1 MGEMLNREETISKMI
16 DKERIVRRFDE
27 LVRIYSP
34 SRGERNAMDFIKGFA
49 EALGF
54 DVYEDEAGKKIDGDA
69 GNVIV
74 TIPGNISGGTRT
86 PSIMISAHVDTV
98 EPSSDIE
105 PVIEDGTIKSAG
117 DTILGADDKA
127 GVVAMLELLN
137 VIAENKED
145 KQNKLLYPD
154 MKLVFTIAEEIGLL
168 GAKFLDMTENKT
180 DHIYV
185 LDSEG
190 STGTIVIAAPYQD
203 SFEVEYVGKAAH
215 AGVNPED
222 GINAIVA
229 AAKAIS
235 LMKLGRIDDETTA
248 NIGII
253 EGGRAG
259 NIVPETASVFG
270 ECRSI
275 DKDKLEAQAGHMIEC
290 FKQGAD
296 EVGAEVK
303 IRRFRPYSG
312 YEVSEN
318 DEIVKSV
325 VTAAESVGL
334 ETKMI
339 KSGGGSDTNVFA
351 SKGVSAVNLGVGFK
365 RVHSTKES
373 VNIVEL
379 VNLAK
384 LLVALV
390 SVNR

>member
-1 MGEMLNREETISKMI
+1 MSEMLNREETISKMI
-16 DKERIVRRFDE
+16 DKDRIVRRFDE

-34 SRGERNAMDFIKGFA
+34 SRGERNVMDFIKGFA

-54 DVYEDEAGKKIDGDA
+54 DVHEDEAGKKIDGDA

-74 TIPGNISGGTRT
+74 TIPGNIPGGTQA

-98 EPSSDIE
+98 EPSNDIE
-105 PVIEDGTIKSAG
+105 PVIDDGTIRSAG

-137 VIAENKED
+137 VIEENKE
-145 KQNKLLYPD
+145 NKLLYPD
-154 MKLVFTIAEEIGLL
+154 IKLVFTVAEEIGLL

-190 STGTIVIAAPYQD
+190 PTGTIVIAAPYQD
-203 SFEVEYVGKAAH
+203 SFEVQYIGKAAH
-215 AGVNPED
+215 AGVNPEA

-248 NIGII
+248 NIGTI

-275 DKDKLEAQAGHMIEC
+275 DKDKLEAQAAHMIEC

-318 DEIVKSV
+318 DEIVRSV
-325 VTAAESVGL
+325 VAAAKSVGL
-334 ETKMI
+334 ETRMI

-373 VNIVEL
+373 VDIVEL

-390 SVNR
+390 SVN